1 MSVAMTHKSWRGQ
14 GLFSPIR
21 IKTPPKDSVKPRRSY
36 SPSWTHRGTLKREEL
51 MSRKNEAAKTSD
63 IIAELSARRSKSPI
77 SQVNSTRHE
86 LLEQQYQDLRKMI
99 TAERKEPSKPQVVSS
114 RSQKSIRTLP
124 GSAVYVKSTK
134 SGKSTK
140 STQSTKSELYVRES
154 VPVKDFLQSS
164 EYGMDHFSKH
174 LSCVKKLAKRYRR
187 HRRPNPKFRAV
198 IEIIE

>member
-1 MSVAMTHKSWRGQ
+1 MTQKSWREQ

-21 IKTPPKDSVKPRRSY
+21 IKTPPKDIVRTRRSY

-51 MSRKNEAAKTSD
+51 MSRRNESTKPSD
-63 IIAELSARRSKSPI
+63 IVAALSSRRPKSPT
-77 SQVNSTRHE
+77 SQVNSRRHE

-99 TAERKEPSKPQVVSS
+99 AVDKKETVKQQTVSS
-114 RSQKSIRTLP
+114 RSHKSMHSLP
-124 GSAVYVKSTK
+124 DSALNIKSSK
-134 SGKSTK
+134 SGKSIK
-140 STQSTKSELYVRES
+140 STQSTKSELYLKES

-164 EYGMDHFSKH
+164 EYGLDHFSKH

-187 HRRPNPKFRAV
+187 HRRPNPRFRAV